1 MYRWPSLGLCMSSRN
16 KRTHGD
22 CIWYTVGA
30 TVLMALVKHVVE
42 GIVIVVVDLFLC
54 DDGVASGGYLRGL
67 PPPYPSFSV

>member
-1 MYRWPSLGLCMSSRN
+1 MWLPSAADSCFRWLTFGLCMSSRN

-42 GIVIVVVDLFLC
+42 GIVIVVVDVVGEFWA
-54 DDGVASGGYLRGL
+54 VSVLR
-67 PPPYPSFSV
+67 